1 MEIIQYTFI
10 RSSLPSGN
18 EDTLY

>member
-1 MEIIQYTFI
+1 MEIIQYT